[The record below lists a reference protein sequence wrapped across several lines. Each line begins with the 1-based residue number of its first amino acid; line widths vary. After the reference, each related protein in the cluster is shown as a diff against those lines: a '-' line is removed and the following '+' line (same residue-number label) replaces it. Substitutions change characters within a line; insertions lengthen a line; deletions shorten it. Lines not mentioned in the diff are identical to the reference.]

1 MRITSDEIEYAK
13 KLRELTGVV
22 ELLEKIQELEKEI
35 ERLEKVYNGYFDK
48 NIGSDTCWVKFGS
61 GKNIAF
67 VFTDDSDSGWDN
79 VNSVDNKIVY
89 VTREQLAKVL
99 LPLLD
104 SKKYVLDNLKREFI
118 GRDS

>member
-1 MRITSDEIEYAK
+1 MESEQQEIEYAK
-13 KLRELTGVV
+13 KLRELTGAV

-48 NIGSDTCWVKFGS
+48 EVNSDTCWVKFGS

-67 VFTDDSDSGWDN
+67 AFTDGSDSGWDN
-79 VNSVDNKIVY
+79 VNSADNKIVY
-89 VTREQLAKVL
+89 ITREQLAKVL

-104 SKKYVLDNLKREFI
+104 SKKYVLDNLKRDFI

>member
-1 MRITSDEIEYAK
+1 VGYEMRAKSEEVEYAK
-13 KLRELTGVV
+13 KLKELTGAV

-67 VFTDDSDSGWDN
+67 AFTDDSGWDN
-79 VNSVDNKIVY
+79 EYERNVY

-104 SKKYVLDNLKREFI
+104 GKKYVLYNLKREFI